1 MNNKQL
7 DVGVYLTGLLVAFSV
22 LLPLTSL
29 PILGEVSYYLIA
41 ERESHIVI
49 AFCLATPL
57 LLLLGNTR
65 MVILPPIGVWI
76 TLLFP
81 AIKDLLKQD
90 EGFFAQAT
98 GQANR
103 IMQEFAADLF
113 MNVTEFSWGGYVFLA
128 ALAGFTLTCMMRAFR

>member
-7 DVGVYLTGLLVAFSV
+7 DVGIYLTGLLVAFSV

-29 PILGEVSYYLIA
+29 PVLGEVSYYLIA
-41 ERESHIVI
+41 EREAHIVI
-49 AFCLATPL
+49 ALCLTTPI

-65 MVILPPIGVWI
+65 MVILPPIGVWV

-81 AIKDLLKQD
+81 AIEQLLKKDQ
-90 EGFFAQAT
+90 GFFTQAT

-113 MNVTEFSWGGYVFLA
+113 MNVAEFSWGGYVFLT
-128 ALAGFTLTCMMRAFR
+128 ALAGFTISCMMRTFR